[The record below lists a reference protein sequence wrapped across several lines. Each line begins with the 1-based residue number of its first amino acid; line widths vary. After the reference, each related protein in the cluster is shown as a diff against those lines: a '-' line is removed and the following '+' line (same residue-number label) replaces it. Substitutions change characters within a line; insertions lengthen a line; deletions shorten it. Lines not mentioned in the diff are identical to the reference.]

1 MILTMV
7 VTSDLWVSSKANESR
22 HGYMKL
28 SGVSCATRNFHSF
41 FCSSF
46 IHSFIHSCA
55 PHPVYLFINA
65 CTHAC
70 VHSFIHRCMN
80 SIVLHRLSCHI
91 LHRDLSFPR
100 KIHLFLFFFSSEKI
114 LPSFTR
120 LWSKSLKFEIF
131 RRYCHCLY
139 CYCCFCCCCC
149 CCCRHVMF
157 TTSSF

>member
-41 FCSSF
+41 FFAPHSF
-46 IHSFIHSCA
+46 IHSFMRSSSRLFIHQCMHARVRPFIHSSVHEFDR
-55 PHPVYLFINA
+55 PSPVVMSYSSSGS
-65 CTHAC
+65 
-70 VHSFIHRCMN
+70 VVSKEN
-80 SIVLHRLSCHI
+80 SLV
-91 LHRDLSFPR
+91 P
-100 KIHLFLFFFSSEKI
+100 LFFFSSEKI